1 MKNQNTNANQNNSTR
16 TPAEM
21 TCFTILLCIIIAC
34 SFYIGKTYAEHNT
47 PKTQPLSITTQTV
60 HPIEIT
66 SQDWW
71 NTYCNS
77 NVEIVD
83 WNTDGNE
90 LAFMLSNGY
99 ELYAYKN
106 ANEYSNPS
114 YIAFDSIA
122 DVSKADD
129 GTITLASTDGNTYK
143 INP

>member
-1 MKNQNTNANQNNSTR
+1 MKSTNQKR
-16 TPAEM
+16 TTTQEVY
-21 TCFTILLCIIIAC
+21 FLFLLICLVGALSYLGII
-34 SFYIGKTYAEHNT
+34 TTEHNMS
-47 PKTQPLSITTQTV
+47 KTQPLSITTQTV
-60 HPIEIT
+60 RPLEIT

-71 NTYCNS
+71 NAYCDS
-77 NVEIVD
+77 DVEIVD
-83 WNTDGNE
+83 WNTNGKE

-129 GTITLASTDGNTYK
+129 GTITLTSTDGNTYT

>member
-1 MKNQNTNANQNNSTR
+1 MKSTNQKR
-16 TPAEM
+16 TTAQKVY
-21 TCFTILLCIIIAC
+21 FLFLLICLVAC
-34 SFYIGKTYAEHNT
+34 SFYLGKITPEHNT

-71 NTYCNS
+71 DTYCNS

-83 WNTDGNE
+83 WNTDGKQ

-129 GTITLASTDGNTYK
+129 RTITLTSTDGNTYK

>member
-1 MKNQNTNANQNNSTR
+1 MKNTNANHTHKYTLPQ
-16 TPAEM
+16 M
-21 TCFTILLCIIIAC
+21 IYIVILLLGLIGA
-34 SFYIGKTYAEHNT
+34 SFYLGKITTEHNT
-47 PKTQPLSITTQTV
+47 PKTQPLHITTQTIR
-60 HPIEIT
+60 PLEIIA
-66 SQDWW
+66 QDWW
-71 NTYCNS
+71 DTYCDS

-129 GTITLASTDGNTYK
+129 GTITLTATDGNTYTV
-143 INP
+143 NP

>member
-1 MKNQNTNANQNNSTR
+1 MKSTNQKR
-16 TPAEM
+16 T
-21 TCFTILLCIIIAC
+21 TGQKIYFLFLLICLVGA
-34 SFYIGKTYAEHNT
+34 SFYLGKITTEHNM

-66 SQDWW
+66 SHDWW

>member
-1 MKNQNTNANQNNSTR
+1 MKSTNQKR
-16 TPAEM
+16 TTAQKIY
-21 TCFTILLCIIIAC
+21 FLFLLICLVAC
-34 SFYIGKTYAEHNT
+34 SFYLGKITTEHDMS
-47 PKTQPLSITTQTV
+47 KTQPLSITTQTV

-106 ANEYSNPS
+106 ANEYSNLS

>member
-1 MKNQNTNANQNNSTR
+1 MKSTNQKR
-16 TPAEM
+16 TTAQKIY
-21 TCFTILLCIIIAC
+21 FLFLLICLVGA

-71 NTYCNS
+71 DTYCNS

-83 WNTDGNE
+83 WNTDGKQ

-99 ELYAYKN
+99 ELYAEKN

-129 GTITLASTDGNTYK
+129 GTITLTSTDGNTYK

>member
-1 MKNQNTNANQNNSTR
+1 MKSTNQKR
-16 TPAEM
+16 TTAQKIY
-21 TCFTILLCIIIAC
+21 FLFLLICLVAC
-34 SFYIGKTYAEHNT
+34 SFYLGKITTEHNM
-47 PKTQPLSITTQTV
+47 PKTQPLSITMQTV

-83 WNTDGNE
+83 WNTDGKQ

>member
-1 MKNQNTNANQNNSTR
+1 MKSTNQNRTTTQEVYFLFMLFCLVGALFCLGIITTKHNAS
-16 TPAEM
+16 
-21 TCFTILLCIIIAC
+21 
-34 SFYIGKTYAEHNT
+34 
-47 PKTQPLSITTQTV
+47 KTQPLSITTQTV
-60 HPIEIT
+60 RPLEIT

-71 NTYCNS
+71 DAYCNS

-83 WNTDGNE
+83 WNTDGKE

-99 ELYAYKN
+99 ELYAEKS

-129 GTITLASTDGNTYK
+129 GTITLTSTDGNTYTV
-143 INP
+143 NP